1 MSRILVDQIRSNS
14 ASSDAL
20 TLDGSGN
27 ITVPGNL
34 TCSGNANVDL
44 YHGSNK
50 KLETHASGVTT
61 TGYNLQT
68 AIPSFKAHG
77 PDQFTEFAT
86 ADTTY
91 HPLVFP
97 SAAFNTGSHY
107 STTTG
112 KFTAPVAGLY
122 FFNVMFYVEALAET
136 HDDNQWFS
144 IELKKNGSTTWGSGG
159 EYFTLAGKGNRGDK
173 AQTLH
178 ITAIEP
184 LAVNDEVTLSC
195 FNYFTTRWKWHGR
208 YSTFKGYLIG

>member
-1 MSRILVDQIRSNS
+1 MTSRIIVDKMRNSS
-14 ASSDAL
+14 ASSDGVVL
-20 TLDGSGN
+20 HSNSL
-27 ITVPGNL
+27 
-34 TCSGNANVDL
+34 DL

-50 KLETHASGVTT
+50 KLETLSSGVKT
-61 TGYNLQT
+61 TGYNLQS
-68 AIPSFKAHG
+68 AIPSFKAYG
-77 PDQFTEFAT
+77 PNQFTEFST

-91 HPLVFP
+91 HPLVFAN
-97 SAAFNTGSHY
+97 AAFNTGNHY

-122 FFNVMFYVEALAET
+122 FFNVMFYAEALSET

>member
-1 MSRILVDQIRSNS
+1 MQS
-14 ASSDAL
+14 
-20 TLDGSGN
+20 
-27 ITVPGNL
+27 
-34 TCSGNANVDL
+34 
-44 YHGSNK
+44 
-50 KLETHASGVTT
+50 
-61 TGYNLQT
+61 
-68 AIPSFKAHG
+68 AIPSFKAYG
-77 PDQFTEFAT
+77 PNQYTEFAT

-91 HPLVFP
+91 HPLVFAN
-97 SAAFNTGSHY
+97 AAFNTGNHY

-122 FFNVMFYVEALAET
+122 FFNVMFYAEALSET

-144 IELKKNGSTTWGSGG
+144 MELKKNGSTTWGSGG